1 MGEFVDLHQEGTS
14 NREQSG
20 YGNQSNDQQT
30 VYLEFIRAVVKTVE
44 YNPIDQIAMNRITA
58 LPSSG
63 DYTLPDTNY
72 IEAIPLMRGL
82 VDQPQEGDV
91 VLLCNFNSTDYYLGP
106 INTNNS
112 PELNPDTQ
120 KPAVNVR
127 NTETVEDITNA
138 GYRLDV
144 PYNGLS
150 HKGKLSNERLD
161 YPQGSTVSNTQS
173 QLGDFIIEGRMG
185 NNLRLGARATGPYTF
200 LSNSSDGRYENFY
213 NSTGLLAMTSIG
225 TLSEHIGL
233 IADQTEE
240 PFLLSI
246 DVEDNDKKTNID
258 YGYIEPQIFIS
269 SNRLIF
275 NTKTDNILLSANTT
289 LDFNALQNINL
300 STPKD
305 VVIDSQDIYLGKE
318 AIEDGQPVVL
328 GVELFE
334 VLSELLALLSTVGVA
349 APAPQPLQVLAPAP
363 VNPAP
368 GESQPAAPTVVGP
381 LGPKVGNIA
390 NRLSKILSG
399 NVFVKNN
406 EG

>member
-1 MGEFVDLHQEGTS
+1 M
-14 NREQSG
+14 
-20 YGNQSNDQQT
+20 
-30 VYLEFIRAVVKTVE
+30 
-44 YNPIDQIAMNRITA
+44 A
-58 LPSSG
+58 LS
-63 DYTLPDTNY
+63 
-72 IEAIPLMRGL
+72 R
-82 VDQPQEGDV
+82 
-91 VLLCNFNSTDYYLGP
+91 
-106 INTNNS
+106 INTNQIVDGAVATADIADGLITTAKLADGAVTTAKITDGNIS
-112 PELNPDTQ
+112 TAKLADDAVTNAKVADDAINTAQIADNAVANAQMADNAVGTSEIADDAVTTAKVNPSQT
-120 KPAVNVR
+120 
-127 NTETVEDITNA
+127 DITS
-138 GYRLDV
+138 V
-144 PYNGLS
+144 
-150 HKGKLSNERLD
+150 
-161 YPQGSTVSNTQS
+161 
-173 QLGDFIIEGRMG
+173 
-185 NNLRLGARATGPYTF
+185 
-200 LSNSSDGRYENFY
+200 
-213 NSTGLLAMTSIG
+213 G

>member
-44 YNPIDQIAMNRITA
+44 YNPIDQIAMNKITA

-173 QLGDFIIEGRMG
+173 QLGDFIIEGRTG
-185 NNLRLGARATGPYTF
+185 NSIRLGARATGPYTF

-213 NSTGLLAMTSIG
+213 NSTGLLAMTSVG